1 MIEIKNLT
9 KKFNDDFDAIC
20 NLTHNF
26 NAGVTA
32 VVGSDMSGKTTLLN
46 IIAGLDKEYSGEVLI
61 GGEDR
66 KQVQNQNLKI
76 SYVTETPTLFER
88 KTVYENLRYAIK
100 VDNPKTSEQDI
111 QNQIKAVSEELV
123 LFGILNKKVK
133 RCNLFEKRLV
143 CLARAVLKKS
153 QILLVDEPFKNLLN
167 FEIASLW
174 RTLLSLTSKLS
185 STTIIAENTQNLG
198 YFDGVEVLKLDFGV
212 KISG

>member
-9 KKFNDDFDAIC
+9 KKFNEDFDAIC
-20 NLTHNF
+20 DLTYNF

-46 IIAGLDKEYSGEVLI
+46 IIAGLDKEYSGEVVI
-61 GGEDR
+61 CGEDR
-66 KQVQNQNLKI
+66 KKLQNQDLKI
-76 SYVTETPTLFER
+76 SYLTETPTLFER

-100 VDNPKTSEQDI
+100 VDCPKTSEQDI
-111 QNQIKAVSEELV
+111 QNKIKTVSEDLV

-153 QILLVDEPFKNLLN
+153 EILLVDEPFKNLLN

-174 RTLLSLTSKLS
+174 RTLLLLTSKLS
-185 STTIIAENTQNLG
+185 SITIIAENAQNLG

-212 KISG
+212 KISY